1 MYCRSRPSIPLRSRL
16 DFGRCVPWH
25 AHPIGPACPR
35 LHLRSVLQHASGFF
49 PTRPRGARAWA
60 SHDGDPCMQL
70 PSARGCY
77 QLAPQ
82 RTSTSNPVPMPGTP
96 KRAVLKSST
105 GFNRAGDGSCRDL
118 ALRFVQ
124 QEGAPVGCVRH
135 ARLPAPIRAVG
146 KYEAQLTVTR
156 LSQSIS
162 PFAPL
167 IFTSFIAR
175 TKRSDFGMRIG
186 IVVVAS
192 FQPTAHADPCR
203 SPRVRTLNVL
213 PLPASIPLRSRLD
226 FGRCVPWHAHP
237 IGPACPRLH
246 LRSVLQH
253 ASGFFPTRPPGA
265 RAWASHDGD
274 PCMQLPSARGCYQ
287 LAPQRTSTSN
297 PVPMPGTPRRP
308 AALASPP
315 ATKALD
321 PDPFPRH
328 SLRHAVYA
336 ALLHFGF
343 ETAKGCV
350 CLQS

>member
-1 MYCRSRPSIPLRSRL
+1 MLLRASHRT
-16 DFGRCVPWH
+16 GY
-25 AHPIGPACPR
+25 AG
-35 LHLRSVLQHASGFF
+35 HASGSLD
-49 PTRPRGARAWA
+49 RCIR
-60 SHDGDPCMQL
+60 
-70 PSARGCY
+70 
-77 QLAPQ
+77 
-82 RTSTSNPVPMPGTP
+82 TP
-96 KRAVLKSST
+96 KRAVLNPPRGS
-105 GFNRAGDGSCRDL
+105 RAGDGSCRDL

-124 QEGAPVGCVRH
+124 QVGAPIGYVRH

-146 KYEAQLTVTR
+146 EYEGQLTVTR

-167 IFTSFIAR
+167 IFTSFLAR
-175 TKRSDFGMRIG
+175 TKRSDFCMRIG

-246 LRSVLQH
+246 FRSVLQH
-253 ASGFFPTRPPGA
+253 ASGFFPTRPRGA

-287 LAPQRTSTSN
+287 LAPQRTFTSN
-297 PVPMPGTPRRP
+297 PVPMPGTPMT
-308 AALASPP
+308 SPSGAP
-315 ATKALD
+315 KRG
-321 PDPFPRH
+321 RH
-328 SLRHAVYA
+328 
-336 ALLHFGF
+336 
-343 ETAKGCV
+343 
-350 CLQS
+350 

>member
-1 MYCRSRPSIPLRSRL
+1 MRASFPDGLSGTICR
-16 DFGRCVPWH
+16 F
-25 AHPIGPACPR
+25 
-35 LHLRSVLQHASGFF
+35 QQ
-49 PTRPRGARAWA
+49 PTGV
-60 SHDGDPCMQL
+60 G
-70 PSARGCY
+70 
-77 QLAPQ
+77 
-82 RTSTSNPVPMPGTP
+82 
-96 KRAVLKSST
+96 
-105 GFNRAGDGSCRDL
+105 RAGDGSCRDL

-124 QEGAPVGCVRH
+124 QVGAPVGCVRH

-146 KYEAQLTVTR
+146 EYEAQLTVTR

-167 IFTSFIAR
+167 IFTSFLAL
-175 TKRSDFGMRIG
+175 TKRSDFCMSIG

-246 LRSVLQH
+246 FRSVLQH
-253 ASGFFPTRPPGA
+253 ASGFFPTRPRGA

-297 PVPMPGTPRRP
+297 PVPMPGTPSPAPSARR
-308 AALASPP
+308 
-315 ATKALD
+315 
-321 PDPFPRH
+321 
-328 SLRHAVYA
+328 
-336 ALLHFGF
+336 
-343 ETAKGCV
+343 
-350 CLQS
+350 